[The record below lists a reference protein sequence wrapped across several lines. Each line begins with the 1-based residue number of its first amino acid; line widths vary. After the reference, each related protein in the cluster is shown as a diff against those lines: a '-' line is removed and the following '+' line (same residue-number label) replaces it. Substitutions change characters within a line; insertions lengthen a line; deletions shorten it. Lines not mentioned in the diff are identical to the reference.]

1 MIQTKTLRRTVSV
14 FAVVGSLAF
23 VQAASAAQ
31 INATMGI
38 GTVGNI
44 MFTDQPGFTDL
55 GHAASVTL
63 PPIEFVSSLPAT
75 FNGNPNDFIGPVNI
89 GDAVTVNP
97 LALSLHPAMGFTPN
111 FVTFDGFSFTLTS
124 MTSSSSGAGNVE
136 LDGIGTLMGGGFA
149 PTVAEFSAAF
159 TQTLIGG
166 AIGGTL
172 TLSAPPLPKVP
183 EAASLLVGFAPLGLL
198 VGRFFKRKESRAAR
212 VEGIVPAPCRR
223 HFVHIRPWALPGDGF
238 FFDRTVITPAGRWRR
253 EPQAARRHASLS
265 AGSLALASA
274 IGTGWRLS
282 R

>member
-198 VGRFFKRKESRAAR
+198 VGRFFKRK
-212 VEGIVPAPCRR
+212 
-223 HFVHIRPWALPGDGF
+223 
-238 FFDRTVITPAGRWRR
+238 
-253 EPQAARRHASLS
+253 
-265 AGSLALASA
+265 
-274 IGTGWRLS
+274 
-282 R
+282 